1 MSEQEEKEIV
11 LFEGVGVSECYP
23 VRCKV
28 LLPALW
34 S

>member
-1 MSEQEEKEIV
+1 MSEEEEKEIV
-11 LFEGVGVSECYP
+11 LFEVVGGPECYS